1 MPRKAAASLPKISVI
16 MPVYNAA
23 AYLPQAIESVLAQ
36 AGPTFELLAADDRST
51 DGSFEILRRYSR
63 DSRVRIFRNRR
74 NKGSGATR
82 NFLLRQARAEY
93 VTPCD
98 ADDLLLPRNLSR
110 LCSVLDE
117 APEIGMVYG
126 DILAIEIQRGRML
139 EFPQI
144 VAKDHT
150 RTWDLIEDTVNHGGC
165 MMRRPLTLAV
175 GGYDEGAG
183 SLDDKS
189 LWLKMS
195 ETTQYRYLAGE
206 IYYLWRRHS
215 KGQTRT
221 DKNAP
226 ETMWRL
232 VSEAGERRL
241 RKQR

>member
-1 MPRKAAASLPKISVI
+1 MPRKPPVSRPRIAVI
-16 MPVYNAA
+16 MPVFNAA

-36 AGPTFELLAADDRST
+36 AGPAFELLAADDRST

-63 DSRVRIFRNRR
+63 DPRVRIFRNRR

-82 NFLLRQARAEY
+82 NFLLRHARADY

-117 APEIGMVYG
+117 ESEIGMAYG
-126 DILAIEIQRGRML
+126 DILAIEIHRGRML
-139 EFPQI
+139 DFPQI

-150 RTWDLIEDTVNHGGC
+150 RSWDLIEDTVNHGGC
-165 MMRRPLTLAV
+165 MMRRALALTV

-195 ETTQYRYLAGE
+195 EITRYRYLAGE
-206 IYYLWRRHS
+206 IYYVWRRHS

-221 DKNAP
+221 DKKVP